1 MVDELSQHQTFS
13 GCGSINVNV
22 THGSCARPA
31 SRSLPVRT
39 PEACGSR
46 FMRVRVDSVRG
57 SFRRRAE
64 RPREIGYRLGC
75 VVGSRSAAARL
86 RRLKSGCRRSSCT
99 ALTGDTNAAASH
111 TILETSTIA
120 GHCSDSTTGAHS
132 RFFLTFPCLD
142 ASSAARHEAT
152 LRSVCKIR
160 CASELAC

>member
-1 MVDELSQHQTFS
+1 
-13 GCGSINVNV
+13 
-22 THGSCARPA
+22 
-31 SRSLPVRT
+31 
-39 PEACGSR
+39 
-46 FMRVRVDSVRG
+46 MRVRVESVRG
-57 SFRRRAE
+57 SFRRRTE

-111 TILETSTIA
+111 TIVETSTIA
-120 GHCSDSTTGAHS
+120 GHCKDSTTGAHS
-132 RFFLTFPCLD
+132 RFFLTFLCLD